1 MQGQAMDKKH
11 RSKQQ
16 IGVLGGTF
24 DPVHQGHLGLARET
38 LEKFGLDRVLFM
50 PAFRSPH
57 KPRTPPAPPAHRLE
71 MLRLALQNDPA
82 LEISTIEIQRETL
95 SYTIDTVNSVKLQFP
110 ECELSLILGRDNL
123 IDLDSWKYS
132 RKIMGCCH
140 VLVGSRPGVE
150 ESLVEEVVLGLFGG
164 DSPYTP
170 GDSENGMLEF
180 RHRTTGHRL
189 VIYQITPRDI
199 SSSTIRDRIAGGK
212 PVGNLLPPEVEIYIM
227 NNHLY

>member
-1 MQGQAMDKKH
+1 MDKKH

-57 KPRTPPAPPAHRLE
+57 KPRTPLAPPAHRLE

-82 LEISTIEIQRETL
+82 LEVSTIEIQKETL
-95 SYTIDTVNSVKLQFP
+95 SYTIDTLNFIKLQFP

-123 IDLDSWKYS
+123 TDLDSWKDS
-132 RKIMGCCH
+132 RKIMECCH

-150 ESLVEEVVLGLFGG
+150 ASSVEEAVLGLFGG

-170 GDSENGMLEF
+170 GEPENGALEF
-180 RHRTTGHRL
+180 CHCTTGRRL
-189 VIYQITPRDI
+189 VIHQITPRDI
-199 SSSTIRDRIAGGK
+199 SSSIIRDRIAGGK

-227 NNHLY
+227 DHHLYQA